1 MGIQCPPGRV
11 NLGLIGLLGSIGAG
25 SLVWA
30 MCAVFVARDPTQI
43 VAAVGSLAISGIA
56 GVSLFVVRVSRA
68 GVAPTKVI
76 VVSPRAPFASVE
88 IGRGFVHAHIAVGAS
103 PPKLAVFIQ
112 G

>member
-1 MGIQCPPGRV
+1 
-11 NLGLIGLLGSIGAG
+11 LIGLLGSIGAG

-30 MCAVFVARDPTQI
+30 MCAVFVAHDPTQT

-68 GVAPTKVI
+68 GVDPTKVI

-88 IGRGFVHAHIAVGAS
+88 LDRGFVHAHIAVGTS
-103 PPKLAVFIQ
+103 PPKLAIFTE